1 MNALQKA
8 RNHLASLP
16 FTAAGLV
23 GRKVQVIFDP
33 AASTAYTDGKRITL
47 PAMPLPTSS
56 GDIEA
61 AAELRTIIEGYI
73 HHEAGH
79 CIDTDF
85 EVAADFMRESE
96 INRSLVNILEDCR
109 EERFHIACWPG
120 SRKSLD
126 ALPELLRKKT
136 GVFQPLTENY
146 PPASILTGYVLYF
159 GRARLRNQPF
169 FEALAAESRDVA
181 IKVLGA
187 SVIARIEGLVQ
198 VVGPAMRSTADA
210 LELAKE
216 IRNVLEDE
224 AKDPPPEQDPQKD
237 DSGDDEADGN
247 AGDSETD
254 DSGDDEADDDSKA
267 GDSGDDEADGNAGDS
282 ETDDSGDDEA
292 DGNAGDSET
301 DDSGDDE
308 ADGNDGSDDAG
319 EPGEGDASQGGSGEP
334 AAADE
339 SQRQSIKDA
348 LSDTDAGNMAKDL
361 GDHLSESLQKAMAE
375 VDPTG
380 YADKAESS
388 VIDILEAKGKSPDD
402 YNPNPTFSPVKG
414 LVTSGQLRS
423 VLKEKFRAMTT
434 ARFDESRRGS
444 RLNQRRVHR
453 LSANDARVFIR
464 TTDRRELD
472 TAVFL
477 LADVSGSMS
486 LDNRIGMAS
495 DAMLCTAAA
504 LSGLPG
510 VKVAAG
516 TFPGLFS
523 VLKFGESPMGRTA
536 RFGLPCFGSTP
547 MHEGVVWATG
557 ELSRRAEARKILLVM
572 TDGEPDCSRRA
583 KAAIEAARAVGIEV
597 MAIGIKHPAVK
608 TLFSD
613 SVVITD
619 LPELPRAMMVML
631 GTALEQSI
639 AA

>member
-224 AKDPPPEQDPQKD
+224 AKDPPPEQDPQK
-237 DSGDDEADGN
+237 
-247 AGDSETD
+247 
-254 DSGDDEADDDSKA
+254 
-267 GDSGDDEADGNAGDS
+267 
-282 ETDDSGDDEA
+282 DDSGDDEA